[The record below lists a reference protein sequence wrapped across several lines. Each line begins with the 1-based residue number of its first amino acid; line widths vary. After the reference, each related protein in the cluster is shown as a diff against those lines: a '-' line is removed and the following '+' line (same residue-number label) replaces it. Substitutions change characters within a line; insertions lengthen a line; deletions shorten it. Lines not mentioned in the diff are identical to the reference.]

1 MHAILSA
8 NLFDSRRYAR
18 LIRLAGVLTAAL
30 PAVSAALAPATAR
43 EIDLSSWA
51 SGLPPYFLVSGVK
64 TEPTYLARIDIW
76 RDGDNFGVV
85 GGAPAWAMRAFQAVR
100 VSPDGLL
107 SKLDCPEGAFCGD
120 ASDAGGYLSTAALV
134 AAARKNAIT
143 GTVSVRPYGEYEVV
157 CVPAEQLGVA
167 DPILDPCFELESGAT
182 LALLH
187 RMSQTFDGPS
197 LSLSPLNVEIPSS
210 PPKTP
215 QGYHHAEH

>member
-1 MHAILSA
+1 MSA
-8 NLFDSRRYAR
+8 NLLNCRPYAR
-18 LIRLAGVLTAAL
+18 LVGLAGAIMAVLTTAIAAPD
-30 PAVSAALAPATAR
+30 PAAGT
-43 EIDLSSWA
+43 EIDLPRWV

-64 TEPTYLARIDIW
+64 TEPTYVARIDIW

-85 GGAPAWAMRAFQAVR
+85 GGAPAWAMRALQAVS
-100 VSPDGLL
+100 VSPDGLVSEL
-107 SKLDCPEGAFCGD
+107 ACPENAFCGD

-134 AAARKNAIT
+134 AAARKNAIK
-143 GTVSVRPYGEYEVV
+143 GAATVRQFGDYEVV

-167 DPILDPCFELESGAT
+167 DPILDPCFELQSGAT

-197 LSLSPLNVEIPSS
+197 LSVSPLAVEIPSS

-215 QGYHHAEH
+215 QGYHHAEY